1 MAVSQETCLNVVVT
15 GLVQGVCYRA
25 FVQENARLLGLRGWV
40 KNLPD
45 GRVEAEIEG
54 EENVIETLVAQMRKG
69 PAMAHV
75 TDLVVTKLPFR
86 SQHTDFQVRYR

>member
-1 MAVSQETCLNVVVT
+1 VDQESCLNVVVS

-25 FVQENARLLGLRGWV
+25 FVQEQARLLGLRGWV

-45 GRVEAEIEG
+45 GCVEAEIEG
-54 EENVIETLVAQMRKG
+54 EEAVIETLVTQMRKG

-75 TDLVVTKLPFR
+75 TDLRMIKLPF
-86 SQHTDFQVRYR
+86 QNQYTDFRVRYQ

>member
-1 MAVSQETCLNVVVT
+1 VSQEMCINVVVS

-25 FVQENARLLGLRGWV
+25 FVQENARLLGLHGWV

-54 EENVIETLVAQMRKG
+54 NEAVIETLIARMRTG

-75 TDLVVTKLPFR
+75 TDLMMTKLPFQNQY
-86 SQHTDFQVRYR
+86 SDFQVRYR

>member
-1 MAVSQETCLNVVVT
+1 VSQEACLNVVVS

-25 FVQENARLLGLRGWV
+25 FVQEHARLLGLRGWV

-54 EENVIETLVAQMRKG
+54 EENVIETLVVQMRKG

-75 TDLVVTKLPFR
+75 TDLMMTKLPFQGQY
-86 SQHTDFQVRYR
+86 SDFQVRFR